1 MVGSVVGGMMGRMVG
16 RMVGRS
22 MMGCGMGIWMAICRL
37 GMMIGGLGVVH
48 RGGGVVAEYSPGIG

>member
-16 RMVGRS
+16 R

-37 GMMIGGLGVVH
+37 GMMIGGLWVVN
-48 RGGGVVAEYSPGIG
+48 RGGGMVAEYSPGIG